1 MKTIIKIFFITALFT
16 ISSSLVSQT
25 YTWQALGSGL
35 ANGLN
40 DTVKAITSFNGKII
54 YGGNFSQAGG
64 VNAQNIAAYD
74 PVTNTWSALGS
85 GVNGEV
91 KALFV
96 SGSDLIAGGSF
107 TQAGITNA
115 NNVAK
120 WNGTNWSAMG
130 SGLND
135 DVNALIVFSGSIIA
149 GGNFSMPGGN
159 DNVARWNG
167 SAWVSMG
174 NGLTGSGDRV
184 NAFALFQGSLV
195 AGGRFEESG
204 STNISNIAKWNGSVW
219 SAFNSNNFDGDVN
232 AVVVF
237 NNELYAG
244 GDFNHIGSNDRKY
257 IAKWNGSSWVNVGG
271 GLDDGPVEA
280 FSVFRNTLVVGGN
293 FRVTGTGLFVDRIAE
308 WNGSTWSRML
318 TGHNDHVYAL
328 YTRNSTDTILYSGG
342 EYTTAGGKWCY
353 HAAMWGRFDTISVSG
368 QVRYADN
375 NAIVTGGRIKILRM
389 DVVTREI
396 IAIDSANVD
405 GLGNYILRRV
415 PRGDSTLRVMIF
427 PDDELNDSGIDTGFV
442 PTYYPSTIEWLS
454 AGVLYAAGNLT
465 NINISVIRRNTSAM
479 QDGIAANISGNV
491 FLNIL
496 PPLNNN
502 DLLVGP
508 LPYLKGSILYLK
520 KDTSFVKSVI
530 TDDNQHYSIT
540 GVSAGTYTLTVQ
552 RLGYE
557 TESRQVVIGTV
568 NLDTVNFYLDT
579 LNVIGIVNINSGIP
593 ENFSLGQNYPNPFN
607 PQTKIKFSMK
617 KSAAAELKVF
627 DLLGREVKTLV
638 NGNLKAGVYEVSYNA
653 SGLPSG
659 VYFYRLRTSEF
670 TETKKMV
677 LIK

>member
-1 MKTIIKIFFITALFT
+1 MKTIIKIFFIAALIT
-16 ISSSLVSQT
+16 VSNNLFAQT
-25 YTWQALGSGL
+25 YTWHALGSGL
-35 ANGLN
+35 VNGTN

-85 GVNGEV
+85 GINGEV

-120 WNGTNWSAMG
+120 WNGTNWSAMS

-135 DVNALIVFSGSIIA
+135 DVNALIVYSGSIVA

-167 SAWVSMG
+167 SNWVSMG

-184 NAFALFQGSLV
+184 NAFTLFQGNLV

-204 STNISNIAKWNGSVW
+204 STNISNIAKWNGSSW

-232 AVVVF
+232 ALVVY

-257 IAKWNGSSWVNVGG
+257 IAKWNGSGWLSVGG

-280 FSVFRNTLVVGGN
+280 FSVFRNTLIVGGN
-293 FRVTGTGLFVDRIAE
+293 FRVTGTGLFVDRIAS
-308 WNGSTWSRML
+308 WSGSSWSRML

-353 HAAMWGRFDTISVSG
+353 HAAMWGRFDTVSVSG

-375 NAIVTGGRIKILRM
+375 NSIVTGGRIKILRM
-389 DVVTREI
+389 DVITREI

-405 GLGNYILRRV
+405 AFGNYILTRV
-415 PRGDSTLRVMIF
+415 PRNDSTLRVMIF
-427 PDDELNDSGIDTGFV
+427 PDDELNDGIDTGFV

-454 AGVLYAAGNLT
+454 AGVLYAGGNLT
-465 NINISVIRRNTSAM
+465 NININVIRRNTSSM
-479 QDGIAANISGNV
+479 QDGMAANISGNV

-496 PPLNNN
+496 PPMDNS
-502 DLLVGP
+502 DLLAGP

-530 TDDNQHYSIT
+530 SDDDQHYSII
-540 GVSAGTYTLTVQ
+540 GVTAGTYTLTVQ

-557 TESRQVVIGTV
+557 TEARQIVIGTA

-579 LNVIGIVNINSGIP
+579 LNVIGIVNINTGVP
-593 ENFSLGQNYPNPFN
+593 GNFSLEQNYPNPFN
-607 PQTKIKFSMK
+607 PQTRIKFSITG
-617 KSAAAELKVF
+617 STFAELKIF
-627 DLLGREVKTLV
+627 DILGREVKTLV
-638 NGNLKAGVYEVSYNA
+638 NENLRAGEYEVTFSAVN
-653 SGLPSG
+653 LPSG
-659 VYFYRLRTSEF
+659 VYFYRLKTTEF